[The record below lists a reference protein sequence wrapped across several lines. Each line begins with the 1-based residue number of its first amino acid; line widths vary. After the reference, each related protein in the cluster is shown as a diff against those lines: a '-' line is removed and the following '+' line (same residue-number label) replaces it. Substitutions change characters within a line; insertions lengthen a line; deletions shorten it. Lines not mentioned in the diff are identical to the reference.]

1 MDDNFIAFMGHMPLA
16 DYDYLESTLLEYD
29 IGGYLI
35 GAETSKSGVEHY
47 HFLVEMTTDDY
58 HLFAE
63 RVFRKKYK
71 LRGRATKGQARQYG
85 KLKEIRDFERLKSY
99 TLKEGNIRTNMSD
112 EELASAKENSFSKNE
127 KIDNREK
134 MVNALKNDSIP
145 NMRLQAIK
153 ILAEIGNNYRP
164 TKCAVDGLVIEFCSR
179 KGKFDKV
186 YDILFPWK

>member
-1 MDDNFIAFMGHMPLA
+1 MGDNFIAFMGHMPLA

-35 GAETSKSGVEHY
+35 GAETSKAGVEHY
-47 HFLVEMTTDDY
+47 HFLVEMSSDDY

-85 KLKEIRDFERLKSY
+85 KLTEIRDFERLKSY
-99 TLKEGNIRTNMSD
+99 TLKEGNIRTNMSE

-127 KIDNREK
+127 KIDKREK